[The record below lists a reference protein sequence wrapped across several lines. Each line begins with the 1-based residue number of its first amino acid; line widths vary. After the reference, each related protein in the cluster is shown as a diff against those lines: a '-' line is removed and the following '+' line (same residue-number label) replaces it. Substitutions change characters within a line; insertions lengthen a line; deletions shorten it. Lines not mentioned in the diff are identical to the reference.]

1 VYLKTIIKIE
11 KIKYMLFEQF
21 NGLVKEQF
29 EKMCSTGK
37 LFTSSLSGDTL
48 WDLYLS
54 SFKPE
59 DNPVFRDP
67 NSTSYDCNNDK
78 HFIRHYGNIVALD
91 DANNLITM
99 WDVNVEGT
107 EFELSVQS
115 MNKELKKASINNV
128 YYAHYNELNFLPYE
142 KTNTTLYQLG
152 HIKSTKR
159 YTQEEVDKFG
169 VVNTTDVYTFHHFH
183 VYLPKQFVIFND
195 KSIAA
200 NLGELKTSHTLFLK
214 GLQIPLDTLEVIRD
228 LMLQGSLLRAELYLD
243 KVKEFINIKQEY
255 EALTSNKLNWAWK
268 KFQDIPFARFANELI
283 GTTCIELA
291 EGKDINEVCKA
302 FNKRVDPANYNKATA
317 PITQRQIDNAAQR
330 IEELGYTESFAR
342 RFATLEDIDINEI
355 LHTNISEKESTKVGN
370 KTAALF
376 SKVKGVSTGLSRHK
390 RAEFDAVDEVTIE
403 QFMSDILPNSSAIHV
418 LVENVFENN
427 FLALTT
433 TNDKECKP
441 LFKWSNPYSYTYNN
455 NLAGK
460 SFIKE
465 AVKDAGGN
473 TGGVLRGSLIW
484 NESGTD
490 TSDLD
495 AWLIQP
501 DGQQIGYNKG
511 FRKDNGNRFSSCN
524 GQLDLDNQN
533 PGTKLGVENIYFQ
546 SLDKLKYGTYKFWV
560 NQFSARNSQGFKYE
574 IEFNGEVYNYE
585 YNQPVRGNVDIAT
598 VAWDGKQFTVTHY
611 LQPTAAKSTTIW
623 NIDTNQFH
631 KVNLVCL
638 SPNYWGEN
646 AVGNKH
652 FFFMLEG
659 CKPTEPLRSFHIENL
674 NGELLSERKVLE
686 VLGATTMLEPID
698 KQLAGIGFT
707 KDSTETLIVRVEGS
721 FKRTVRIKF

>member
-1 VYLKTIIKIE
+1 
-11 KIKYMLFEQF
+11 MLFNEF
-21 NGLVKEQF
+21 NALVQKQF
-29 EKMCSTGK
+29 EVMCATGR
-37 LFTSSLSGDTL
+37 LFTSTVSGDTL

-67 NSTSYDCNNDK
+67 NSSSYDCNNDK
-78 HFIRHYGNIVALD
+78 HFIRRFGNTVALD
-91 DANNLITM
+91 EANNIITM
-99 WDVNVEGT
+99 WDIDVVGT
-107 EFELSVQS
+107 EFELSTQAMS
-115 MNKELKKASINNV
+115 KALKEAPINNV
-128 YYAHYNELNFLPYE
+128 YYEHYDELNFLPYE
-142 KTNTTLYQLG
+142 KTNKTQELYQLG

-159 YTQEEVDKFG
+159 YTQEEADKFG
-169 VVNTTDVYTFHHFH
+169 VVNTTDTYTFHHFH
-183 VYLPKQFVIFND
+183 VYLPKQFVIFNS

-228 LMLQGSLLRAELYLD
+228 LFLQESLVKAEVYLD
-243 KVKEFINIKQEY
+243 MMHKLIQLKQDYEVATNKV
-255 EALTSNKLNWAWK
+255 NWAWK
-268 KFQDIPFARFANELI
+268 VFQDVSFARWVSNLI
-283 GTTCIELA
+283 GTTCTKLT
-291 EGKDINEVCKA
+291 EGEDINKVAKF
-302 FNKRVDPANYNKATA
+302 FNTQEDPLNKFKTTA

-330 IEELGYTESFAR
+330 IEELGYTDSFTR

-355 LHTNISEKESTKVGN
+355 LHTNSSEKESKVGS

-376 SKVKGVSTGLSRHK
+376 SKVKSNTGTGLSRHK
-390 RAEFDAVDEVTIE
+390 RAEFDAVDEVSID

-418 LVENVFENN
+418 LVENEFANN
-427 FLALTT
+427 FVALTT
-433 TNDKECKP
+433 AENKHCKP
-441 LFKWSNPYSYTYNN
+441 LFKWDNPYSFTSKN
-455 NLAGK
+455 NLAGI

-465 AVKDAGGN
+465 AVKTAGGN
-473 TGGVLRGSLIW
+473 IEGVLRGSLIW

-495 AWLIQP
+495 SWMIQP
-501 DGQQIGYNKG
+501 DGQKVGFNTA
-511 FRKDNGNRFSSCN
+511 FRKDTVGKHFSSC
-524 GQLDLDNQN
+524 GAQLDLDNTN

-560 NQFSARNSQGFKYE
+560 NQYSPRNSQGFKYE

-585 YNQPVRGNVDIAT
+585 YNQPVRGNVDIAN
-598 VAWDGKQFTVTHY
+598 VAWDGKQFTITHH
-611 LQPTAAKSTTIW
+611 LQPAAAKVNTIW
-623 NIDTNQFH
+623 GIDTNQFH

-638 SPNYWGEN
+638 SPNYWGNN

-652 FFFMLEG
+652 FFFMLDK

-721 FKRTVRIKF
+721 FKLTVKIKF